1 MLTRATSLV
10 TLFVMVAPTV
20 AAEPGPADPQS
31 VEALMARVDVL
42 RAKVA
47 TLRTAWPTE
56 EDWLT
61 EQRADEIHNL
71 VHDVLADADTRTNML
86 QSGLRTGRDK
96 SFFLTNADN
105 TFRLEIAGHVQV
117 RFAYNGQSG
126 GPIDDHRW
134 GFENRRTKL
143 KFEGH
148 VLDESWTFQVIGA
161 FLGIGG
167 TFFLDTGYIT
177 KTFDNGVA
185 VRVGQF
191 KPPFLREALISSS
204 RQLAVER
211 SLVNGEFD
219 QGRAQGIEIGY
230 KNDVF
235 GIKGMYHD
243 GFRSRGTAAL
253 AETTEFAFTARAEWL
268 AAGSW
273 NQFKDFTSWSGDELG
288 VLIGGAIHYEKDE
301 YGTAAGPENATFSWT
316 VDGSVE
322 FGGAHLYG
330 AVVGRHLDVA
340 GADQVGVVVQGGMFF
355 VPGDWELFA
364 RYELADLDI
373 AGSENLN
380 VVTVGVNRY
389 FARHGLKWTT
399 DVGIAFDTIDSA
411 FAPLGAGWRTDTV
424 GEDSQIVIRSQLQL
438 LF

>member
-10 TLFVMVAPTV
+10 TLFAMVAPTV
-20 AAEPGPADPQS
+20 AGGPGLAGPQS
-31 VEALMARVDVL
+31 VEALLARVDVL

-47 TLRTAWPTE
+47 TLRAAWPTE

-61 EQRADEIHNL
+61 EQRADEIRNL
-71 VHDVLADADTRTNML
+71 VHDVLADADSRTSML
-86 QSGLRTGRDK
+86 QRGLTAGRDK
-96 SFFLTNADN
+96 SFFLASADN
-105 TFRLEIAGHVQV
+105 AFRLEIAGHVQV

-191 KPPFLREALISSS
+191 KPPFLREELISSS
-204 RQLAVER
+204 RQLAVDR
-211 SLVNGEFD
+211 SLVNEEFN
-219 QGRAQGIEIGY
+219 QGRAQGIEVGY

-235 GIKGMYHD
+235 GIKGSYHD
-243 GFRSRGTAAL
+243 GFRSRGTAAS

-273 NQFKDFTSWSGDELG
+273 GQFEDFTSWSGDELG

-301 YGTAAGPENATFSWT
+301 YGTAAGPEEETFSWT

-330 AVVGRHLDVA
+330 AVVGRHLEVA

-355 VPGDWELFA
+355 VPDDWELFA
-364 RYELADLDI
+364 RYELGDLDI

-380 VVTVGVNRY
+380 IVTVGVNRY
-389 FARHGLKWTT
+389 FAKHALKWTT
-399 DVGIAFDTIDSA
+399 DVGVAFEPIDIR
-411 FAPLGAGWRTDTV
+411 FAALGAGWRTDTA
-424 GEDSQIVIRSQLQL
+424 GENGQVVIRSQLQL